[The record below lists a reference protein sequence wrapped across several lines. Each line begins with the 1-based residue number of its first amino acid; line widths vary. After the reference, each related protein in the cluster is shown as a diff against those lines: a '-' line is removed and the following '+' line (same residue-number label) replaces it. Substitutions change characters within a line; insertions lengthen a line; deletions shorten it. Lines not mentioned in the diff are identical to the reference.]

1 MPQVD
6 FGKVERDVLLSF
18 VNSNWIDHIDAMDQ
32 LRKGITLRAYG
43 QTDPVI
49 AYKQEGFAM
58 FDEMVERIQERTIR
72 FLLKCQI
79 KAQPRPVQRIFPTAN
94 RALEQANAPQQAQQ
108 PKAAEQAQPASAV
121 PQQEQ
126 QGGGANVSPVGPEA
140 MPKAV
145 DVNSLRTS
153 GEVKFNPATMKK
165 EKKVGPNDPCPCG
178 SGLKY
183 KKCHGKPY

>member
-1 MPQVD
+1 
-6 FGKVERDVLLSF
+6 
-18 VNSNWIDHIDAMDQ
+18 
-32 LRKGITLRAYG
+32 
-43 QTDPVI
+43 
-49 AYKQEGFAM
+49 M

-94 RALEQANAPQQAQQ
+94 RAPEQANAPQQAQQ
-108 PKAAEQAQPASAV
+108 PQAAEQAQPASAA

>member
-1 MPQVD
+1 MPAVD
-6 FGKVERDVLLSF
+6 FGKIERDVLLSY

-79 KAQPRPVQRIFPTAN
+79 RAQQRPVQRIFPTAN
-94 RALEQANAPQQAQQ
+94 RP
-108 PKAAEQAQPASAV
+108 AQPAQNSQEPV
-121 PQQEQ
+121 QPRQPEQQEAPVQ
-126 QGGGANVSPVGPEA
+126 NNTPEATQSVQNAAPVGPEA
-140 MPKAV
+140 MPKEV

-165 EKKVGPNDPCPCG
+165 DKKVGPNDPCPCG